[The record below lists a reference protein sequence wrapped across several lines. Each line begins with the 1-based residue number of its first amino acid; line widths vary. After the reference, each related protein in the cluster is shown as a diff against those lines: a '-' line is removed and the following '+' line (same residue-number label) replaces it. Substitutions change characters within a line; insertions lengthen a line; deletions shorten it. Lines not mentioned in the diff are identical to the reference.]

1 MMLKLIKNYLKD
13 RTQKVLVNGK
23 LSSPLKVKSGVPQGS
38 ILGPLLF
45 ILFINDMQTKISE
58 HTQIALYADDTI
70 IWCRIKSP
78 ADHLIFQSDINA
90 LCEWARINKMKF
102 HPEKCKI
109 LSVNNFH
116 KNSLQELPFYYFPY
130 ELDNVILDYTDEEKD
145 LGILTTTKFNF
156 KAHQTFI
163 LNKAVTQFN
172 ILRRTCHFVNNSKK
186 RRTLYL
192 TLVRSLFNH
201 CSEIWCPSGQAV
213 VPFENFQKRCIK
225 WILKETYMPYSE
237 SEYYEKLKYLEILP
251 MDYFFLKHD
260 IHLFYKVIHE
270 VIPIKLPE
278 EIVKSRLCTRSSHND
293 NLMFNLHESIRNIK
307 RTLSNSYFIRSISN
321 WNRLPKVIRESD
333 SFNGFK
339 SELDKYFWSHIT
351 SVHIRI
357 PESDREPD

>member
-1 MMLKLIKNYLKD
+1 
-13 RTQKVLVNGK
+13 
-23 LSSPLKVKSGVPQGS
+23 
-38 ILGPLLF
+38 
-45 ILFINDMQTKISE
+45 
-58 HTQIALYADDTI
+58 
-70 IWCRIKSP
+70 
-78 ADHLIFQSDINA
+78 
-90 LCEWARINKMKF
+90 MKF
-102 HPEKCKI
+102 HPDKCKI

-186 RRTLYL
+186 RRTRYL
-192 TLVRSLFNH
+192 TSARSLFNH

-213 VPFENFQKRCIK
+213 VPFENFQKRCII

-237 SEYYEKLKYLEILP
+237 SE
-251 MDYFFLKHD
+251 
-260 IHLFYKVIHE
+260 
-270 VIPIKLPE
+270 
-278 EIVKSRLCTRSSHND
+278 
-293 NLMFNLHESIRNIK
+293 
-307 RTLSNSYFIRSISN
+307 
-321 WNRLPKVIRESD
+321 RESD
-333 SFNGFK
+333 SFSGFK
-339 SELDKYFWSHIT
+339 KELDKYFWSHIT